1 MSTAT
6 LNEYLNTSYEPDM
19 EFVDGTL
26 VERNVGTQLH
36 SLFMSIVAARLWEN
50 RQSYP
55 IKVFT
60 SARLLVDALTCRYR
74 VPDILVLNTPYKK
87 AKVVLDVPAIVVEIT
102 SPDDTFDNVVDKC
115 FEYERL
121 GVPNILVMDPDKK
134 KAWLFRQGA
143 FDFLSGVSVELKL
156 ASFPASATIDF
167 PFAQMFAE
175 LDRDD

>member
-19 EFVDGTL
+19 EFVEGTL

-36 SLFMSIVAARLWEN
+36 SLFMSIVAIRLWEN

-55 IKVFT
+55 VKVFM
-60 SARLLVDALTCRYR
+60 SPRLLVDALTCRYR
-74 VPDILVLNTPYKK
+74 VPDILVLNMPYKK

-102 SPDDTFDNVVDKC
+102 SPDDTFDSVVDKY

-121 GVPNILVMDPDKK
+121 GVPNILVMDPNKK
-134 KAWLFRQGA
+134 RACFSVNK
-143 FDFLSGVSVELKL
+143 LSTFSM
-156 ASFPASATIDF
+156 ACRSN
-167 PFAQMFAE
+167 
-175 LDRDD
+175 